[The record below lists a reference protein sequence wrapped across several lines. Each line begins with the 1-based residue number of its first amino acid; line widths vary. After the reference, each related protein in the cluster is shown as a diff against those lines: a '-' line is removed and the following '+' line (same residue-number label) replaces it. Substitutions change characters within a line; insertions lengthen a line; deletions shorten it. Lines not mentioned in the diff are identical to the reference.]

1 MRLRRPLLLTAV
13 AATLATMTPAMA
25 ATKAK
30 PITDCNLV
38 QDKTGDGHS
47 STYSFVSSPALDL
60 VSADIA
66 TGKGELVAV
75 LRLGGTTT
83 TDSNWGT
90 IGSYGWDLKA
100 QAGGVSYEFQMT
112 RRTPLNGGG
121 DHWSATVGGADVAM
135 KATKITANSLEWHIS
150 RSLLTALNKKAGQ
163 VFTAFDAHTSWNS
176 STADT
181 PDKALPKYP
190 DKAKSCVK
198 AV

>member
-1 MRLRRPLLLTAV
+1 MRLRRSLLLTAV
-13 AATLATMTPAMA
+13 VAALATTTPAFA
-25 ATKAK
+25 KAK
-30 PITDCNLV
+30 PVITYCNLV

-47 STYSFVSSPALDL
+47 STYSFVTSPALDL

-66 TGKGELVAV
+66 TGKTELVAV

-100 QAGGVSYEFQMT
+100 QAGGTTYEFQMT
-112 RRTPLNGGG
+112 RRSPINGGG
-121 DHWSATVGGADVAM
+121 DHWTATVGDAAVAI
-135 KATKITANSLEWHIS
+135 KSTKITPNSFEWHIS
-150 RSLLTALNKKAGQ
+150 RSLLTVLNKKAGQ
-163 VFTAFDAHTSWNS
+163 VFTSFDAHTSWNS

-198 AV
+198 AA